1 MSSFTDITKISTS
14 FTKSNKGSTSYT
26 DISHND
32 ITFTLSNNQSI
43 PERNSYDSNV
53 NTMCIGELILNDVL
67 LIPLLQI
74 EDITSSSQSFVDYS
88 Y

>member
-1 MSSFTDITKISTS
+1 MSSFSDITKISTS
-14 FTKSNKGSTSYT
+14 FIKSNRGSTSYT

-32 ITFTLSNNQSI
+32 KTFSLIDNQTI
-43 PERNSYDSNV
+43 QERNSYDSNV

-67 LIPLLQI
+67 LTPLLKV
-74 EDITSSSQSFVDYS
+74 EDILSSTKSFVDYS